1 MSSTTESATRAAH
14 NRWHVN
20 KNIQRASC
28 VHCQAAAIAAGKPLA
43 PSPEETTSIRRAEK
57 RLAISTKLV
66 EFDATASSL
75 AARQRTLQEAA
86 TIFDM
91 DVAQF
96 EEEIQNAFGITWE
109 ELASRKSIVLFDEI
123 ESAIWRE
130 ARGGDIRFISL
141 LISLGKL
148 PGWNEAQPPQQPMRQ
163 LSAGSH
169 EILPQEDLRT
179 LSLEELQ
186 RKRLL
191 LETKRLKDVID
202 RPTTS
207 ERLSTLQ
214 TPTLEVQDV
223 TELPEGWTKAPDG
236 TVIAVGAEETYACAQ
251 KERRG

>member
-1 MSSTTESATRAAH
+1 M
-14 NRWHVN
+14 
-20 KNIQRASC
+20 
-28 VHCQAAAIAAGKPLA
+28 
-43 PSPEETTSIRRAEK
+43 
-57 RLAISTKLV
+57 
-66 EFDATASSL
+66 
-75 AARQRTLQEAA
+75 AARNRSLLEAA
-86 TIFDM
+86 VIFDM
-91 DVAQF
+91 TPEQF
-96 EEEIQNAFGITWE
+96 QREIQDAFGITWE
-109 ELASRKSIVLFDEI
+109 ELASRKSIALFDEI
-123 ESAIWRE
+123 EAAIWRE

-148 PGWNEAQPPQQPMRQ
+148 PGWNEAQPSQQPMRQ
-163 LSAGSH
+163 IPGNTH

-186 RKRLL
+186 KKRLL

-202 RPTTS
+202 RPTTL

-223 TELPEGWTKAPDG
+223 TELPEGWTRALDG